1 MIDSTPSTCAPP
13 AVSPYRSP
21 ARSPAPCDACA
32 PGWAVFVI
40 DGCMVLVVAATVL
53 TIGRWSAL
61 VDGAAQTFLGF

>member
-13 AVSPYRSP
+13 AGGPYRSP